1 MKIGLV
7 RRGFSGTGG
16 AEAYLL
22 RLARGLVQAGQE
34 PVLITSAEWPAEKWP
49 GGQIIR
55 LPGATPAKFARAFA
69 ESTFDVDLTFSLER
83 VPGCDVYRAGDG
95 VHAAWLRRRSQFEPA
110 WKRWFHQF
118 NPKHLALMYLERE
131 LFKSARAVIANS
143 HMVAKE
149 IRHWHD
155 YPLEKIHIVPNGI
168 GTALP
173 RQDKAQ
179 ARAKLGLAADE
190 YVALFV
196 GTGWER
202 KGLIFAKSAVELLET
217 PATLLVAG
225 RGSPGKYTSPR
236 LKFLGPVSDLS
247 TPFSA
252 ADVFVLPTVYDP
264 FSNACL
270 EALAA
275 GLPVVTSQAN
285 GFAEIITEGVH
296 GHSVP
301 VGDESALAEALR
313 YWQKP
318 PAGTEAAC
326 RELASHYT
334 IERNVRE
341 TLAVLG
347 GVLGEIGR

>member
-22 RLARGLVQAGQE
+22 RLAHGLVQAGE
-34 PVLITSAEWPAEKWP
+34 VPVLITSAEWPTDRWP
-49 GGQIIR
+49 GGRIVR
-55 LPGATPAKFARAFA
+55 LPGKTPAQFAKAFAAARA
-69 ESTFDVDLTFSLER
+69 SFDVDLTFSLER

-95 VHAAWLRRRSQFEPA
+95 VHAAWLQRRGVFEPG
-110 WKRWFHQF
+110 WKALLHRY

-131 LFKSARAVIANS
+131 VFKSAKAVIANS
-143 HMVAKE
+143 AMVAEE

-155 YPLEKIHIVPNGI
+155 YPADKIHIVPNGI

-173 RQDKAQ
+173 RQDKAV
-179 ARAKLGLAADE
+179 ARSRLGLPSHG
-190 YVALFV
+190 YVSLFV

-202 KGLIFAKSAVELLET
+202 KGLKFATQAVEVI
-217 PATLLVAG
+217 PGATLVIAG
-225 RGSPGKYTSPR
+225 RGPQAKYASPCAR
-236 LKFLGPVSDLS
+236 FLGPVSDLAAL
-247 TPFSA
+247 FAA

-275 GLPVVTSQAN
+275 GLPVVTSTSN
-285 GFAEIITEGVH
+285 GFSEIITEGIH
-296 GHSVP
+296 GHAVFT
-301 VGDESALAEALR
+301 GDIEALIEALE
-313 YWQKP
+313 YWQNP

-326 RELASHYT
+326 RELASLYT

-341 TLAVLG
+341 TLDVLNR
-347 GVLGEIGR
+347 VLR

>member
-1 MKIGLV
+1 
-7 RRGFSGTGG
+7 
-16 AEAYLL
+16 
-22 RLARGLVQAGQE
+22 
-34 PVLITSAEWPAEKWP
+34 
-49 GGQIIR
+49 
-55 LPGATPAKFARAFA
+55 
-69 ESTFDVDLTFSLER
+69 
-83 VPGCDVYRAGDG
+83 
-95 VHAAWLRRRSQFEPA
+95 
-110 WKRWFHQF
+110 
-118 NPKHLALMYLERE
+118 MYLERE

-149 IRHWHD
+149 IRHWHE
-155 YPLEKIHIVPNGI
+155 YPQEQIHIVPNGI

-173 RQDKAQ
+173 RQDKGL
-179 ARAKLGLAADE
+179 ARAKLGLTADE

-217 PATLLVAG
+217 PTTLLVAG
-225 RGSPGKYTSPR
+225 RGKPGKYTSPR
-236 LKFLGPVSDLS
+236 LRFLGPVSDLS
-247 TPFSA
+247 TLFSA

-275 GLPVVTSQAN
+275 GLPVVTSMAN

-301 VGDESALAEALR
+301 VGDESRLAEALQ
-313 YWQKP
+313 YWRKP
-318 PAGTEAAC
+318 PEGTEAAC
-326 RELASHYT
+326 RELAARYT

-341 TLAVLG
+341 TLAVLS
-347 GVLGEIGR
+347 EIVKEKTR